1 MNGEILQRIVEE
13 IVSRLQRRAHST
25 ATLSV
30 AQLRDA
36 DCRNLFCQHAS
47 LRILLVDLP
56 LLGQITDA
64 ETDDPVARKIHD
76 ALAFGIRVQ
85 LSLHSQLLPVI
96 PVKKLARLPLIF
108 VDERGLPLIL
118 HAGSVLSY
126 RDVAQPGQ
134 RRVILH
140 RKCIVTTLARDA
152 ASARNI
158 QLIKQE

>member
-13 IVSRLQRRAHST
+13 IVSRLQRRAQST

-36 DCRNLFCQHAS
+36 DCPALFCQHAS

-56 LLGQITDA
+56 LLGQLADA
-64 ETDDPVARKIHD
+64 ETDDAAARKIHD

-96 PVKKLARLPLIF
+96 PVKKLAR
-108 VDERGLPLIL
+108 
-118 HAGSVLSY
+118 
-126 RDVAQPGQ
+126 
-134 RRVILH
+134 
-140 RKCIVTTLARDA
+140 
-152 ASARNI
+152 
-158 QLIKQE
+158 

>member
-1 MNGEILQRIVEE
+1 MNGEVLQRIVEE

-36 DCRNLFCQHAS
+36 DCRSLFCQHAS

-56 LLGQITDA
+56 LLGQLTEA
-64 ETDDPVARKIHD
+64 ETDDPAARNIHD
-76 ALAFGIRVQ
+76 ALAFGLRVQ
-85 LSLHSQLLPVI
+85 LTLHRQLLPVI
-96 PVKKLARLPLIF
+96 PVKKLARLPVNF
-108 VDERGLPLIL
+108 TDERGVPLIL

-126 RDVAQPGQ
+126 RDVAHLGQ
-134 RRVILH
+134 GRLVIH
-140 RKCIVTTLARDA
+140 RKCIVTALAREA
-152 ASARNI
+152 AQARHI

>member
-1 MNGEILQRIVEE
+1 MNGETLQRIVEE
-13 IVSRLQRRAHST
+13 IVSRLQRRAQST
-25 ATLSV
+25 VTLSV

-36 DCRNLFCQHAS
+36 DCPALFCQHAS

-56 LLGQITDA
+56 LLGQLADA
-64 ETDDPVARKIHD
+64 ETDDTAARKIHD

-96 PVKKLARLPLIF
+96 PVKKLARLPL
-108 VDERGLPLIL
+108 VL

-126 RDVAQPGQ
+126 RDVALLSRG
-134 RRVILH
+134 RVVVH
-140 RKCIVTTLARDA
+140 RKCIVTALAREA
-152 ASARNI
+152 ANARNI

>member
-1 MNGEILQRIVEE
+1 MNGETLQCIVEE
-13 IVSRLQRRAHST
+13 IVSRLQRRVLST
-25 ATLSV
+25 TTLSV

-36 DCRNLFCQHAS
+36 DCPALFCQHAS

-56 LLGQITDA
+56 LLGQLADA
-64 ETDDPVARKIHD
+64 ETDDAAARKIHD

-96 PVKKLARLPLIF
+96 PVKKLARLPLVF
-108 VDERGLPLIL
+108 TDERGLPLVL

-126 RDVAQPGQ
+126 RDVALLSRG
-134 RRVILH
+134 RVVVH
-140 RKCIVTTLARDA
+140 RKCIVTALAREA
-152 ASARNI
+152 ANARNI

>member
-13 IVSRLQRRAHST
+13 IVSRLHRRAQST

-30 AQLRDA
+30 TQLRDA
-36 DCRNLFCQHAS
+36 DCPALFCQHAS

-56 LLGQITDA
+56 LLGQLADA
-64 ETDDPVARKIHD
+64 ETDDAAARKIHD
-76 ALAFGIRVQ
+76 ALAFGICVQ

-96 PVKKLARLPLIF
+96 PVKKLARLPL
-108 VDERGLPLIL
+108 VL

-126 RDVAQPGQ
+126 RDVALLSRG
-134 RRVILH
+134 RVVVH
-140 RKCIVTTLARDA
+140 RKCIVTAMARDA
-152 ASARNI
+152 ANARNI